1 MKLSLIIPGYNE
13 EKIIASTI
21 EQCESYLSQNFT
33 DFELIFVD
41 DGSRD
46 KTKEVAMGASKLK
59 STKIIG
65 YPANKGKGCA
75 VRTGILA
82 STGDV
87 VVYTDADLAFG
98 LDVVKRAYDQVT
110 TRKLDLLLGSR
121 QNDGYEN
128 YPFIRKVASKVFLM
142 VLRVFGLKYS
152 DSQCGI
158 KGLRGDFARKVFS
171 KCTTDRFAFDFE
183 MILIAEKLKG
193 KIGEFEVKIVNHR
206 ESSVNIIKDS
216 INMLKELVRIKNYV
230 RKI

>member
-1 MKLSLIIPGYNE
+1 
-13 EKIIASTI
+13 
-21 EQCESYLSQNFT
+21 
-33 DFELIFVD
+33 
-41 DGSRD
+41 
-46 KTKEVAMGASKLK
+46 
-59 STKIIG
+59 
-65 YPANKGKGCA
+65 
-75 VRTGILA
+75 
-82 STGDV
+82 
-87 VVYTDADLAFG
+87 
-98 LDVVKRAYDQVT
+98 
-110 TRKLDLLLGSR
+110 
-121 QNDGYEN
+121 
-128 YPFIRKVASKVFLM
+128 M